1 MKEKI
6 AEERKL
12 SYEEFQLFYESTEKV
27 TDRRLGAN
35 RWNYSICT
43 AILVANAGL
52 LNWGISKPT
61 FLVIS
66 VVGVLILS
74 GMATLFCS
82 LWIGQIKDFKEL
94 NNAKFNVLN
103 KMAPH
108 ILFSDNPN
116 DPRVSYEPFE
126 KEWDSLQKAKAVQE
140 VGKSNLIALKAS
152 NMEYLIPKAFRVLFI
167 FIAISIF
174 LFSGMNWKHIYNS
187 STLEI
192 KTSTEKAQ
200 AIK

>member
-6 AEERKL
+6 AEEKKL

-82 LWIGQIKDFKEL
+82 LWIGQIKKGKWGQVYER
-94 NNAKFNVLN
+94 
-103 KMAPH
+103 KMGSSLLLTH
-108 ILFSDNPN
+108 
-116 DPRVSYEPFE
+116 DP
-126 KEWDSLQKAKAVQE
+126 
-140 VGKSNLIALKAS
+140 
-152 NMEYLIPKAFRVLFI
+152 
-167 FIAISIF
+167 
-174 LFSGMNWKHIYNS
+174 WK
-187 STLEI
+187 I
-192 KTSTEKAQ
+192 KC
-200 AIK
+200 